1 MKTDLKKFNN
11 SWYWKNY
18 NNSSI
23 LRRLLWIIISN
34 IFINSY
40 LPLPFSVKRI
50 ILKLFGAKLGK
61 GLIIKPKV
69 NIKYPWLLEIG
80 DDCWIGEHV
89 WIDNL
94 AKVEIGSH
102 VCISQ
107 GAMLLTGNH
116 DYKKPTFDLL
126 IGEIILENG
135 VWLGARSM
143 VCPNVICYDHS
154 VLAVGSIA
162 TKNLESYGIYK
173 GNPAQLMKKR
183 SITI

>member
-1 MKTDLKKFNN
+1 M
-11 SWYWKNY
+11 
-18 NNSSI
+18 
-23 LRRLLWIIISN
+23 RLLWIIVGN

-40 LPLPFSVKRI
+40 VPLPISIKRI
-50 ILKLFGAKLGK
+50 ILILFGAKLGK
-61 GLIIKPKV
+61 GLILKPKV

-80 DDCWIGEHV
+80 DDCWIGEEV

-94 AKVEIGSH
+94 AKVIIGNN

-116 DYKKPTFDLL
+116 DYKKPTFDLI
-126 IGEIILENG
+126 IGEIIVENG
-135 VWLGARSM
+135 VWLGAKSM

-162 TKNLESYGIYK
+162 TKNMESHGIYK
-173 GNPAQLMKKR
+173 GNPALIMNKR
-183 SITI
+183 AMTI